1 MTITPMLA
9 MQLIGF
15 TTKVGAVTLK
25 DSNPQLAKNLARLST
40 FIDAGTQTAGQIA
53 KASASPNI
61 EQTPQD
67 PTPIPGIQENPG
79 PKAPKGDIN
88 PKAPKGAPGPEVPK
102 GIISGSQLIEGINR
116 GNIGA
121 FGNSGLNNLSIG
133 GAFNSYNSNQASLFS
148 DYYDSYASHTA

>member
-1 MTITPMLA
+1 MLA

-25 DSNPQLAKNLARLST
+25 DSNPQLAKNLARLSQ
-40 FIDAGTQTAGQIA
+40 FIDVGTQTAGKIA

-67 PTPIPGIQENPG
+67 PAPIPGIQENPG
-79 PKAPKGDIN
+79 PKAPKGGIG
-88 PKAPKGAPGPEVPK
+88 PKAPKGGIGGVPK
-102 GIISGSQLIEGINR
+102 GTISGSQILEGINR

-121 FGNSGLNNLSIG
+121 FGNSGLDNLSIG
-133 GAFNSYNSNQASLFS
+133 GAFNSYNSDRASLFS
-148 DYYDSYASHTA
+148 DFDLYAG